1 MTTEIKW
8 EIASVKTYKELNGKQ
23 NVVSQVQWQ
32 VTATDGTLNGSVYGN
47 QDLQIDNANFTPFNQ
62 LTEQTMVGWVK
73 AAMGDEQVAI
83 FEEKAIAN
91 MAPVQV
97 VDSEPVAVA
106 LPWAK

>member
-1 MTTEIKW
+1 MTTQIKW
-8 EIASVKTYKELNGKQ
+8 EVAAIKASKELNGKTD
-23 NVVSQVQWQ
+23 VVSQVQWQ

-47 QDLQIDNANFTPFNQ
+47 QDLQFDESNFTSFDQ

-73 AAMGDEQVAI
+73 AAMGAEQVAD
-83 FEEKAIAN
+83 FEAKALAN
-91 MAPVQV
+91 MTPVQV